1 MITTTTDSNGRVI
14 VSDDSVTDDTSQEF
28 AVCVKNGSD
37 WTEIHNYIINENNID
52 DIPNRKISCTS
63 DMNFSP
69 KRSVYSMSVNE
80 ANILRNHS
88 KVEWVEQSTMHNPV
102 VLEQRKYDIKF
113 DKHTDINRFKLGCTN
128 RRTSSNPGST
138 LNFTQW
144 GLYRHQSKTNNFG
157 SNTTVDADSQYS
169 LTGKNVDIVIMDNGV
184 RWDHPEFWKP
194 GVTSFTDKNDTRVRD
209 ILIHGTEEYSINWAS
224 QGLTAPGSGSLSDY
238 TEANVLT
245 SNSFYDDIWHGSH
258 VAGTAAGN
266 QFGAAFEANI
276 WSIACIDRPDV
287 GFSDPSDGFDY
298 IKVWHKNKP
307 INPETGLRNPTIVN
321 CSWGRR
327 QFIRQNVDYTATFRG
342 TSYSR
347 STVDASSS
355 NVPAVYYLED
365 FSYLGNDYYEFTS
378 KTTTGQAEADELV
391 NDSDCQN
398 VVLVCSA
405 GNSNGKQEMKDGTD
419 YDNEFTSG
427 TFIYSSGVDKY
438 YNRSGTPAITR
449 EGYDDAAIKVG
460 SIDSTRQSGSQE
472 RISSF
477 SDRGPTI
484 DVFAA
489 GSTILSPY
497 KTGYDDP
504 RNTSFHNDTISG
516 TSMAAPNVSGVI
528 ALHLESMPT
537 STRKSVRKWL
547 LSEGSTTLSSS
558 DYYDPYTSNGAND
571 TSYWGNNYSLKSS
584 PRRILYNPYANNTI
598 PKIDGVVLSGVSV
611 TQT

>member
-1 MITTTTDSNGRVI
+1 MITTTTDSSGRVI

-28 AVCVKNGSD
+28 TVCVKNGSD

-88 KVEWVEQSTMHNPV
+88 KVEWVEQSTMYNPV

-113 DKHTDINRFKLGCTN
+113 DRHATIDRFKYNCTN

-209 ILIHGTEEYSINWAS
+209 ILIHGAEEYSINWSS
-224 QGLTAPGSGSLSDY
+224 QGLTAPGSGSLSNY

-327 QFIRQNVDYTATFRG
+327 QFIRKDLTYDASFRG
-342 TSYSR
+342 TSYSK
-347 STVDASSS
+347 TQVDAAT
-355 NVPAVYYLED
+355 NAVPAIYYLEVL
-365 FSYLGNDYYEFTS
+365 SSSGNDYYEFTA
-378 KTTTGQAEADELV
+378 KKTTGQAEADELV

-405 GNSNGKQEMKDGTD
+405 GNSHGKQEMKGGID

-427 TFIYSSGVDKY
+427 TLAYSGFDQY
-438 YNRSGTPAITR
+438 YNRSGTPGITR
-449 EGYDDAAIKVG
+449 EGEDDAAIKVG
-460 SIDSTRQSGSQE
+460 SIDSSRQSGSQE

-571 TSYWGNNYSLKSS
+571 TTYWGNTYSLKSS
-584 PRRILYNPYANNTI
+584 PRRILYNPYANNNI